1 MLPKHRTPRTREERT
16 RALNLFLSQVYSYGV
31 TGAWLVGSMAT
42 GRDVPMSD
50 VDLCVQGNYVLKEL
64 YSLRDQI
71 YTRTGVIIQLIQDA
85 PRHPMRKLL

>member
-1 MLPKHRTPRTREERT
+1 
-16 RALNLFLSQVYSYGV
+16 
-31 TGAWLVGSMAT
+31 
-42 GRDVPMSD
+42 MSD